1 MTIHETTREAP
12 DAPTGPGVGAAISS
26 EFIKLG
32 SVPTQRALLLL
43 AIGIAALMAVVFYV
57 SLPVT
62 QGRAVSD
69 LAPEA
74 ILEVGILGVDAA
86 AFVLVVLAAIHVG
99 SDYSTGMIQPT
110 LTITPSRGR
119 VLAGKFVTV
128 GVTSLAVGAIAAAV
142 CVGAALIV
150 GRHGW
155 SRPESHSHRHG
166 HPACARFHRHAG
178 PLLSDR
184 RVRGVRLPEHG
195 PGDRRPSPHH
205 GRGRARRL
213 VRRRRQRSA
222 DSADAAR
229 RDPQPLWG
237 GHRSRIH
244 RDRRGNGVSPG
255 LARHQHRGSSM
266 AVPSARRLMSAPPR
280 RKPGDALTFTEAAR
294 REQITTPT
302 D

>member
-1 MTIHETTREAP
+1 M
-12 DAPTGPGVGAAISS
+12 
-26 EFIKLG
+26 
-32 SVPTQRALLLL
+32 PTQRALLLL
-43 AIGIAALMAVVFYV
+43 AIGIAALVAVVFCV

-150 GRHGW
+150 GGMVGLDP
-155 SRPESHSHRHG
+155 SRILTATGIRLVLGSIAMPVLDSVIAASAAFVCRSTALG
-166 HPACARFHRHAG
+166 IVV
-178 PLLSDR
+178 PLLIMAA
-184 RVRGVRLPEHG
+184 GGLAG
-195 PGDRRPSPHH
+195 WFGD
-205 GRGRARRL
+205 
-213 VRRRRQRSA
+213 
-222 DSADAAR
+222 
-229 RDPQPLWG
+229 
-237 GHRSRIH
+237 
-244 RDRRGNGVSPG
+244 GVSGVLTPLTP
-255 LARHQHRGSSM
+255 LAAIHSLSGVATGHESIGIAGATVSLLGWLGIGIGAAAWRFLRH
-266 AVPSARRLMSAPPR
+266 
-280 RKPGDALTFTEAAR
+280 DA
-294 REQITTPT
+294 
-302 D
+302 